1 VEVGQVS
8 CNKRLLTQ
16 LKVDIIMFNKRTFY
30 TGVISVFVLASC
42 GGSDN
47 KKTPVSSSSNSSAP
61 ISSVQSSLAQSSIA
75 SSNSSST
82 TAVSSTSSSLVV
94 ASSSS
99 VSSSVAAS
107 SLSSSSISLSSVSSI
122 TSSSASSIGLVTLNG
137 VAAIGA
143 PIANAN
149 IIAKCA
155 NNAGFT
161 QTVTTNSQ
169 GAYSGTIAANALPC
183 ALQITYGTPATSL
196 HSYALTAGVVNITPL
211 TDLIIASASALDPS
225 VWFASSNWQLTQN
238 LLTQTTTNFKTSL
251 TNAGY
256 GVPQGTFDPFAV
268 TFAIG
273 DIWDQ
278 LLDQLQAAI
287 AASSS
292 LNTYADLIALIKDGN
307 LNSLPPKASSSGG
320 SGTGNAASC
329 FNADFATQGTKS
341 VTTYKTTDGE
351 TNAVINFTST
361 VEVKGNATFDGK
373 AAIESVSQTEVTGA
387 TPSSSSTKSYFKV
400 DASAKRTTYYGTIA
414 TVTAPIAG
422 TTTVKSLPERIE
434 RYDLAANESY
444 SQTYSLESSSVVF
457 GFPITSVTEFTSKTT
472 FKGIETVTVPAGT
485 FEACRME
492 STDSSTTLGTSVTST
507 STNWISTNQGMLLRT
522 EASGDITELV
532 SGTLNGVA
540 IK

>member
-1 VEVGQVS
+1 
-8 CNKRLLTQ
+8 
-16 LKVDIIMFNKRTFY
+16 M
-30 TGVISVFVLASC
+30 
-42 GGSDN
+42 
-47 KKTPVSSSSNSSAP
+47 SSA
-61 ISSVQSSLAQSSIA
+61 SSP
-75 SSNSSST
+75 
-82 TAVSSTSSSLVV
+82 

-99 VSSSVAAS
+99 
-107 SLSSSSISLSSVSSI
+107 
-122 TSSSASSIGLVTLNG
+122 SSIGVVTLNG
-137 VAAIGA
+137 VAAVGA

-149 IIAKCA
+149 IVAKCA

-161 QTVTTNSQ
+161 QTVTTNAQ
-169 GAYSGTIAANALPC
+169 GVFSGTIAANALPC
-183 ALQITYGTPATSL
+183 ALQVTYGTPSTSL
-196 HSYALTAGVVNITPL
+196 HSYALAAGVVNITPL
-211 TDLIIASASALDPS
+211 TDLIIANASTLDPS
-225 VWFASSNWQLTQN
+225 AWFASSNWALAQN
-238 LLTQTTTNFKTSL
+238 TLAQATTNFKTSL

-256 GVPQGTFDPFAV
+256 SIPQGTFDPFAV

-292 LNTYADLIALIKDGN
+292 LNTYADLIALVKDGN
-307 LNSLPPKASSSGG
+307 VNALPPKPTSTGG

-329 FNADFATQGTKS
+329 FNAAFGTQGTKT

-351 TNAVINFTST
+351 TSAVINFTST
-361 VEVKGNATFDGK
+361 VEVKGNATFNGK
-373 AAIESVSQTEVTGA
+373 TAIESISQTDVTGA
-387 TPSSSSTKSYFKV
+387 APSSSSTKSYYKV
-400 DASAKRTTYYGTIA
+400 DASAKRTTYYGTILTVA
-414 TVTAPIAG
+414 TPVAV

-444 SQTYSLESSSVVF
+444 SQTYSLESSSVVM
-457 GFPITSVTEFTSKTT
+457 GFPITSTTEFISKTT

-492 STDSSTTLGTSVTST
+492 STDSTTTLGTSVTST

-532 SGTLNGVA
+532 SGTINGVA

>member
-1 VEVGQVS
+1 
-8 CNKRLLTQ
+8 
-16 LKVDIIMFNKRTFY
+16 MFNKTIFY
-30 TGVISVFVLASC
+30 TGIISVFVLASC

-47 KKTPVSSSSNSSAP
+47 KKTPVSSSSSSSAQ
-61 ISSVQSSLAQSSIA
+61 ISSVQSSLAQSSVA
-75 SSNSSST
+75 SSSLSSSA
-82 TAVSSTSSSLVV
+82 AVSSTSSSLAV

-99 VSSSVAAS
+99 SVASAVASS
-107 SLSSSSISLSSVSSI
+107 SLSS
-122 TSSSASSIGLVTLNG
+122 TSMSSASTISSSSSSIGVVTLNG
-137 VAAIGA
+137 VAAVGA
-143 PIANAN
+143 PITNAN
-149 IIAKCA
+149 VIAKCA

-161 QTVTTNSQ
+161 QTVTTNAQ
-169 GAYSGTIAANALPC
+169 GVFSGTIAANALPC
-183 ALQITYGTPATSL
+183 ALQVTYGAPSTNL
-196 HSYALTAGVVNITPL
+196 HSYAFAAGVVNITTL
-211 TDLIIASASALDPS
+211 TDLIIANASTLDPS
-225 VWFASSNWQLTQN
+225 AWFASSNWALAQN
-238 LLTQTTTNFKTSL
+238 TLAQATTNFKTSL

-256 GVPQGTFDPFAV
+256 SVPQGTFDPFAV

-292 LNTYADLIALIKDGN
+292 LNTYADLIALVKDGN
-307 LNSLPPKASSSGG
+307 LNALPPKSTSTGG

-329 FNADFATQGTKS
+329 FNAAFATQGTKT

-351 TNAVINFTST
+351 TSAVINFTST

-373 AAIESVSQTEVTGA
+373 AAIESVSQTDVTGA
-387 TPSSSSTKSYFKV
+387 APSSSSTKSYYKV
-400 DASAKRTTYYGTIA
+400 DTSAKRIAYYGTILTVA
-414 TVTAPIAG
+414 TPIAA

-444 SQTYSLESSSVVF
+444 SQTYSLESSSVVL
-457 GFPITSVTEFTSKTT
+457 GFPITSTTEFNSKIT
-472 FKGIETVTVPAGT
+472 FKGIETITVPAGT

-492 STDSSTTLGTSVTST
+492 STDSITTLGTSVATT
-507 STNWISTNQGMLLRT
+507 STNWTSTGQGMLLRT

-532 SGTLNGVA
+532 SGTINGVA